1 MPSNTINVLLP
12 MACPTQKLLRA
23 AVANMIRDI
32 QRDFSET
39 DQDTADALGIS
50 IGTVRNARNEMADL
64 GAVTIAR
71 IGHKYGAHF
80 VDPYHRLYGACAQSL
95 QVSQTDPLAPLAE
108 AVAVICRNRSHDSDG
123 GRNET
128 PKEQLD
134 ALPVLKLA
142 AREITAYI
150 ASIESLRVAA

>member
-1 MPSNTINVLLP
+1 MPNKPHIVMLP
-12 MACPTQKLLRA
+12 MSCPTQKSLRG
-23 AVANMIRDI
+23 AVASMIRDI

-71 IGHKYGAHF
+71 IGHKYGAHY

-95 QVSQTDPLAPLAE
+95 QVSQSDPLAPLAE
-108 AVAVICRNRSHDSDG
+108 SVATLCRMRSQDSEG

-134 ALPVLKLA
+134 ALPILKNA
-142 AREITAYI
+142 ARELTAYI

>member
-1 MPSNTINVLLP
+1 
-12 MACPTQKLLRA
+12 
-23 AVANMIRDI
+23 MIRDI

-71 IGHKYGAHF
+71 IGHKYGAHY

-123 GRNET
+123 GRMET

-134 ALPVLKLA
+134 ALPALKSA
-142 AREITAYI
+142 ARELTAYI

>member
-1 MPSNTINVLLP
+1 MPNNSANVLLP
-12 MACPTQKLLRA
+12 FAAPTQKSLRA
-23 AVANMIRDI
+23 AVANIIRDI
-32 QRDFSET
+32 QRDRHET
-39 DQDTADALGIS
+39 DQCTADNLGVS
-50 IGTVRNARNEMADL
+50 IGTIRNARNETADL

-71 IGHKYGAHF
+71 IGHQYGAHY

-95 QVSQTDPLAPLAE
+95 QMSQSDPLAPLAE
-108 AVAVICRNRSHDSDG
+108 SVATLCRMRSQDSEG

-134 ALPVLKLA
+134 ALPILKSA
-142 AREITAYI
+142 ARELTAYI

>member
-1 MPSNTINVLLP
+1 MPNNMPNVLLP
-12 MACPTQKLLRA
+12 MACPTQSSLRS

-32 QRDFSET
+32 QRDYHEN
-39 DQDTADALGIS
+39 DQDTADNLGVSAGTIS
-50 IGTVRNARNEMADL
+50 NARNSKADL

-71 IGHKYGAHF
+71 IGHKYGAHY

-95 QVSQTDPLAPLAE
+95 QVSQSDPLAPLAE
-108 AVAVICRNRSHDSDG
+108 SVATLCRIRSQDSEG

-134 ALPVLKLA
+134 ALPILKNA
-142 AREITAYI
+142 ARELTAYI